1 MITPADLRVYV
12 TNLRRRPD
20 RRAWITRA
28 PPRELP
34 VTFTSDWTGPFDG
47 HDLTRNQLEAA
58 GYTLFSCQIESE
70 NPWWSRPLKYGEVAC
85 TLSHLACWR
94 HAARAGDEPFIVIL
108 EDDAILPATF
118 LDELLAGL
126 RQLAQHSPF
135 DLLYLGRFPLEP
147 GHDQPALDGF
157 VTPAYSHCTFGYLLT
172 RPAIDLLLATHLGRA
187 NVPVDEFLPLFLYID
202 HPRPDLRTRF
212 PRQLTALAFDPPL
225 VRQCPKDDAGS
236 DTEDSDSSSL
246 PHVRLGQRLPVADE
260 ALQPPSLPLRGWSV
274 DVHTRHD
281 MFGRNVRGHHCA
293 GGDVASRTDPDPAHD
308 PRPVPAPESASIT
321 GGSSSTSHQPSCGR
335 VYSCASSPVTVERSP
350 MVVPH
355 KHIRLRMHPR
365 RS

>member
-1 MITPADLRVYV
+1 MDHPRPATRASGHVHLRLDRP
-12 TNLRRRPD
+12 LRRPRPHQEPTRSGWLHALFLAD
-20 RRAWITRA
+20 RV
-28 PPRELP
+28 RE
-34 VTFTSDWTGPFDG
+34 
-47 HDLTRNQLEAA
+47 
-58 GYTLFSCQIESE
+58 
-70 NPWWSRPLKYGEVAC
+70 PWWSRPLKYGEVAC
-85 TLSHLACWR
+85 TLSHLACGR

-187 NVPVDEFLPLFLYID
+187 IIPVDEFLPLFLYID

-225 VRQCPKDDAGS
+225 VRQRPKDDAGS
-236 DTEDSDSSSL
+236 DTEDSDFVE
-246 PHVRLGQRLPVADE
+246 PTA
-260 ALQPPSLPLRGWSV
+260 
-274 DVHTRHD
+274 
-281 MFGRNVRGHHCA
+281 CA
-293 GGDVASRTDPDPAHD
+293 PWTATASGG
-308 PRPVPAPESASIT
+308 
-321 GGSSSTSHQPSCGR
+321 
-335 VYSCASSPVTVERSP
+335 
-350 MVVPH
+350 
-355 KHIRLRMHPR
+355 
-365 RS
+365 